1 MWSRSLAPALVLL
14 VLPVLPTP
22 AAADSGLQRLQA
34 FLTDVQSLSGSFRQ
48 EVVDS
53 RGQVIEVSSGTV
65 SLVRPG
71 KFRWDYQ
78 EPFERQIV
86 ADGEKIWLYE
96 ADLEQV
102 TIRQLTAGIGDTPA
116 ALLTG
121 RESVLERFE
130 VTRAWREAGIDWVAL
145 RPVAADSDFAGMTL
159 GFTGATLTRLR
170 LDDRLGQQTR
180 VDLSAVRQNPV
191 LSPDT
196 FRFVVPPGADVIDD
210 SDL

>member
-1 MWSRSLAPALVLL
+1 MHRHLLAVLTL
-14 VLPVLPTP
+14 CLLHAGGAS

-34 FLTDVQSLSGSFRQ
+34 FLADVQSLTGDFRQ

-53 RGQVIEVSSGTV
+53 RGEVIEVSSGTV
-65 SLVRPG
+65 SLERPG
-71 KFRWDYQ
+71 RFRWDYV

-86 ADGEKIWLYE
+86 ADGTRIWLYE

-130 VTRAWREAGIDWVAL
+130 VVRSWRDGDIDLVAL
-145 RPVAADSDFAGMTL
+145 KPLAADADFAEVTL
-159 GFTGATLTRLR
+159 GFSGRTLTRLR

-180 VDLSAVRQNPV
+180 VELSAVKQNPV
-191 LSPDT
+191 LPPAT
-196 FRFVVPPGADVIDD
+196 FQFVVPAGADVIDD